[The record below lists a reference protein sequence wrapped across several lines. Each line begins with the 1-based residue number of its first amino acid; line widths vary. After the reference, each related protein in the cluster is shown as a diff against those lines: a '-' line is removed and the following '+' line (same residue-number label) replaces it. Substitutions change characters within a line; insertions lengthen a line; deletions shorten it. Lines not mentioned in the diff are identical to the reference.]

1 MSVEGSSEDAADIS
15 PLTTPALRALTAIA
29 ASLVSYVARLC
40 DPAFR
45 GTRTRSRS
53 TCSTAGTSASGTS
66 ASSTSASSTS
76 ASSSTSGGTSNST
89 STSSTALDFTPAAPS
104 RRAAID
110 LLAMCHATVLILPG
124 LLASVGQR
132 QAGMGLLQTILP
144 VIQYTVLGGW
154 SVRCNAM
161 VCDTLSVLGR
171 PSIS

>member
-53 TCSTAGTSASGTS
+53 TCSTAGTSASG
-66 ASSTSASSTS
+66 TSASSTS